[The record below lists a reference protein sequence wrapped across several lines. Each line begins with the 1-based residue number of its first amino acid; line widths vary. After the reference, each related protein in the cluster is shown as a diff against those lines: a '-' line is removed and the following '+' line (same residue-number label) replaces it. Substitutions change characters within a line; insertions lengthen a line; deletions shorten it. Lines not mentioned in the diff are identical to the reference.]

1 MTKVHTYFTKSA
13 TFTCYFAS
21 DSDSHSNFATWFLT
35 SKYSGEPMK
44 IQINK
49 ALLLKEVTTLLEV
62 TSGIHIHK
70 WFFNGIS
77 SELISQLA

>member
-1 MTKVHTYFTKSA
+1 
-13 TFTCYFAS
+13 
-21 DSDSHSNFATWFLT
+21 
-35 SKYSGEPMK
+35 MK